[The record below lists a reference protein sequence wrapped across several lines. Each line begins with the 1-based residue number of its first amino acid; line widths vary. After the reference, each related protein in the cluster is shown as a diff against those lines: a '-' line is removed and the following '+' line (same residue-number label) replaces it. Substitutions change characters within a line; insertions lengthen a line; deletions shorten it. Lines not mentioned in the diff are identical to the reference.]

1 MMPPLEYG
9 LPLDQLV
16 ACHECDLLL
25 RKPTLKSGER
35 SDCPRCGYELDAHRY
50 NLLKHNLALVVTALQ
65 LYVPANLLP
74 IMHLKLLGQRSDD
87 TVWGAVRG
95 LYDTG
100 MYGITTVVFL
110 CSMAVPFLKF
120 TCQLTVLLSIQL
132 NFCLHYRIWFYRFY
146 HTPALCGDS
155 VHASQCPAD
164 HDGQYPGT
172 KQPGDHHVGNHYPN
186 TGRHAADRSAGVHRQ
201 IWEVFFIISLKRN
214 ECIVKSKKEAY
225 WLYLPANSHVPM
237 TSLVPHF
244 LAVF

>member
-1 MMPPLEYG
+1 MACTNLLSLPQILVPRFMMPPLEYG

-132 NFCLHYRIWFYRFY
+132 NFCLHYGIWF
-146 HTPALCGDS
+146 
-155 VHASQCPAD
+155 
-164 HDGQYPGT
+164 
-172 KQPGDHHVGNHYPN
+172 
-186 TGRHAADRSAGVHRQ
+186 TG
-201 IWEVFFIISLKRN
+201 FIIPLLSAA
-214 ECIVKSKKEAY
+214 I
-225 WLYLPANSHVPM
+225 LYIPANVLPIM
-237 TSLVPHF
+237 TVNTLGQSSPATIMSGIITLIQDGMQPIAALVF
-244 LAVF
+244 IARFGKSSS